1 MARYLVLRNACVV
14 DPVQGIDCD
23 IMDICV
29 DVESG
34 RIVDCSEAH
43 GQVETIDVGGR
54 LTMAGGIDIHTHV
67 AGPKINIAR
76 LMRPEDHY
84 RTNVPSVSYPRAHC
98 GKSTPTVLRTG
109 YRYAQ
114 MGYTLICEAASPP
127 LKTRHTHEELDDTP
141 IVDKLVYVLF
151 DSTWLGL
158 DYIVEKD
165 VESLA
170 LYVAWMLDSL
180 KGYAIKLV
188 DPGADMA
195 WFHGYGLYF
204 DIDDQVP
211 EYGVTPRE
219 IMYYYSRVAQ
229 ILNLPHS
236 IHVHTNKLGI
246 PGNYTTLLE
255 TFRTGESSVF
265 KNRLVLHVTHVQFSS
280 YRGDC
285 WYNFAAASDEI
296 VKELER
302 SPHVSIDLGQ
312 VSFGETTTMTADAP
326 FEFILYHL
334 RKWKVVLHDIE
345 AETATGI
352 VPYNYKRRSVVNAIQ
367 WSIGLEVALLASDNL
382 RWRIVLSSDH
392 PNAGPFTRYPLIM
405 TWLMSRRARE
415 REMEKMPRKAV
426 RRMILPS
433 IDSEYTFRDIAIIT
447 RAAPARI
454 LGLQDRGTLKPGAV
468 ADIAVY
474 DIDPRNIDPSSEHD
488 KVYNSLRRA
497 WLVLKDGRT
506 VVREGKVVQEVS
518 GRTLYVKCRVPKR
531 RMSRVVREIEERFR
545 KYYSI
550 HIASFVISSREIH
563 NPSPIITNADLRE

>member
-1 MARYLVLRNACVV
+1 MSRYLILRNACVV
-14 DPVQGIDCD
+14 DPVQGIDCE

-29 DVESG
+29 DRYSG
-34 RIVDCSEAH
+34 RIVDCSE
-43 GQVETIDVGGR
+43 VTERPEIVDVGGR

-84 RTNVPSVSYPRAHC
+84 MTNVSALAYPRAHC

-127 LKTRHTHEELDDTP
+127 LKTRHTHEELNDTP
-141 IVDKLVYVLF
+141 IVDKLVYILF

-170 LYVAWMLDSL
+170 IYVAWMLDSL

-195 WFHGYGLYF
+195 WFYGYGLYF

-219 IMYYYSRVAQ
+219 IIYYYSRVAQ
-229 ILNLPHS
+229 VLNAPHS
-236 IHVHTNKLGI
+236 IHVHTNKLGV

-255 TFRTGESSVF
+255 TFRTGEASTF
-265 KNRLVLHVTHVQFSS
+265 KDRLVLHVTHVQFSA

-285 WYNFAAASDEI
+285 WYNFGAASEEI
-296 VKELER
+296 VKELEK

-352 VPYNYKRRSVVNAIQ
+352 VPYKYRRKSVVNAIQ

-382 RWRIVLSSDH
+382 KWRTVLSSDH

-405 TWLMSRRARE
+405 TWLMSRKARE
-415 REMEKMPRKAV
+415 KEMEKMPRKAI

-433 IDSEYTFRDIAIIT
+433 IDREYTFRDIAIIT

-454 LGLQDRGTLKPGAV
+454 LGLEDRGTLRPGSV

-474 DIDPRNIDPSSEHD
+474 DIDPHKIDPSSEFE
-488 KVYNSLRRA
+488 KTYNALRRA
-497 WLVLKDGRT
+497 WLVLKDGT
-506 VVREGKVVQEVS
+506 PVVKEGKIINEVP
-518 GRTLYVKCRVPKR
+518 GKTLYVKCRVPKNR
-531 RMSRVVREIEERFR
+531 LNKILKEIQEKFKR
-545 KYYSI
+545 YYSI
-550 HIASFVISSREIH
+550 HIASFIISSKEIS
-563 NPSPIITNADLRE
+563 NPAPITVRSDLKE

>member
-1 MARYLVLRNACVV
+1 VARFVVLRNACVV
-14 DPVQGIDCD
+14 DPVQDIDCE

-29 DVESG
+29 DVENG
-34 RIVDCSEAH
+34 RIVDCSEVSSD
-43 GQVETIDVGGR
+43 VEIIDVNGR

-84 RTNVPSVSYPRAHC
+84 TTNVSAFKYPRGHC
-98 GKSTPTVLRTG
+98 GKSTPTVIRTG

-127 LKTRHTHEELDDTP
+127 LKTRHTHEELNDTP

-165 VESLA
+165 IESLA
-170 LYVAWMLDSL
+170 AYVAWMLDTV
-180 KGYAIKLV
+180 KGYTVKLV

-195 WFHGYGLYF
+195 WFYGYGLYF

-219 IMYYYSRVAQ
+219 IIDAYSRVAQ

-246 PGNYTTLLE
+246 PGNYVTLLE
-255 TFRTGESSVF
+255 TFRTGERSVLYD
-265 KNRLVLHVTHVQFSS
+265 RLVLHVTHVQFSA
-280 YRGDC
+280 YKGDC
-285 WYNFAAASDEI
+285 WYNFAGASEEV

-302 SPHVSIDLGQ
+302 SPHTSIDLGQ

-352 VPYNYKRRSVVNAIQ
+352 VPYRYRKSSFVNCIQ
-367 WSIGLEVALLASDNL
+367 WSIGLEIALMASENL
-382 RWRIVLSSDH
+382 KWRIVLSSDH

-405 TWLMSRRARE
+405 MWLMSRKARE
-415 REMEKMPRKAV
+415 EEMKKMPSKAI

-433 IDSEYTFRDIAIIT
+433 IDREYTFRDIAIIT

-454 LGLQDRGTLKPGAV
+454 LGLEDRGNLKPGSI
-468 ADIAVY
+468 ADIAIY
-474 DIDPRNIDPSSEHD
+474 DIDPRNVDPSTEYS
-488 KVYNSLRRA
+488 KVYNALRRA
-497 WLVLKDGRT
+497 WLVLKDGKI
-506 VVREGKVVQEVS
+506 VVKNGEIVQEHV
-518 GRTLYVKCRVPKR
+518 GKTLYVKVKVREDLYNKVK
-531 RMSRVVREIEERFR
+531 REIEDRFR

-550 HIASFVISSREIH
+550 HPSSFKISLKEIS
-563 NPSPIITNADLRE
+563 NPYPITRTSKLI